1 MKNIFLVVAVLI
13 AVPAFGQVAHDR
25 VNTPTLEDCRE
36 DAALL
41 QAKVNK
47 AATSFSVLGDFRNEM
62 HNCREVDPAYV
73 AKYVLVCLTIE
84 NELRWRLERYLQR
97 HSDTKQFLEE
107 DEAGTR

>member
-1 MKNIFLVVAVLI
+1 MKNILLAAAILI
-13 AVPAFGQVAHDR
+13 AVPAFGQVVHDR
-25 VNTPTLEDCRE
+25 ENAPTVDDCRE
-36 DAALL
+36 DAARF
-41 QAKVNK
+41 QTKVNMSV
-47 AATSFSVLGDFRNEM
+47 TSFSTLGIFRNEM